1 MYKLSYTIFLRVSLG
16 FYFFDSRFKPYKSNT
31 PFESRRA
38 NPRAGERAGKIIAK
52 IKNTLFSPLARE
64 QPNYCKNCRKI
75 SDRRFNVKKMR
86 IAVEFHAFV

>member
-1 MYKLSYTIFLRVSLG
+1 MYKLSYIIFLRVSLG
-16 FYFFDSRFKPYKSNT
+16 FYSFDSRFKPYKSNT

-38 NPRAGERAGKIIAK
+38 NPRACEMAGKIIAK